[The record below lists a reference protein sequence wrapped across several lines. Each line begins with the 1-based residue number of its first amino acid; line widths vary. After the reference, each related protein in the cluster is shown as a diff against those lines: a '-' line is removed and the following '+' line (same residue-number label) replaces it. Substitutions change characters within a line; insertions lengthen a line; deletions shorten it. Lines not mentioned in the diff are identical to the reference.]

1 MKEQICTNCV
11 MDTTDSLIQFDEK
24 GVCDHCNNF
33 QKNIKPSWPLY
44 NSTFEE
50 LKSQAIKIKKS
61 RAKNSEYDCLIGI
74 SGGVDSSYMAYYA
87 KEVLGLNPMMYHIDA
102 GWNSDI
108 AVSNINKVINKLGLD
123 LYTEV
128 INWEEMKDLQRSFF
142 LAQVSHIDTPQDHAF
157 MSGIYR
163 FAKDNNFKYIL
174 NGGNIS
180 TECIREPLEWHYHA
194 SDLRQIK
201 DIHKRFGTKK
211 LKTFPLVSIFIYK
224 IFYRFFLNIKQIRPL
239 DYIDFKKQNA
249 IDFLK
254 KEFDWQPYKEKHY
267 ESRFTKFYEG
277 YWMLEKFGYD
287 IRKAHYSSLILTN
300 QITREEALEKLKKKP
315 YSKEEIE
322 NEFRFIAEKLDFEVD
337 ELKELFRGKNKS
349 FKDYKHSNNFID
361 LGVKISTFLG
371 LEKKLFR

>member
-1 MKEQICTNCV
+1 MKKQICVNCV
-11 MDTTDSLIQFDEK
+11 MDTSDSLIQFDK
-24 GVCDHCNNF
+24 AGVCDHCNNF
-33 QKNIKPSWPLY
+33 YNNIKPSWPLY
-44 NSTFEE
+44 SSNKDVL
-50 LKSQAIKIKKS
+50 LKQIEKIKKDKPKKS
-61 RAKNSEYDCLIGI
+61 NYDCLIGI

-87 KEVLGLNPMMYHIDA
+87 KEVLGLNPMLYHIDA

-108 AVSNINKVINKLGLD
+108 AVSNINKIVDKLGLD

-142 LAQVSHIDTPQDHAF
+142 LSQVSHIDTPQDHAF

-163 FAKDNNFKYIL
+163 FAKENNFKYIL

-201 DIHKRFGTKK
+201 DIHSKFGKIK
-211 LKTFPLVSIFIYK
+211 LKSFPLVSIFVYK
-224 IFYRFFLNIKQIRPL
+224 IYYRFILSIKQIRPL
-239 DYIDFKKQNA
+239 DYINFKKQDA

-254 KEFDWQPYKEKHY
+254 KEFDWIPYKEKHY

-277 YWMLEKFGYD
+277 YWMLEKFGFD
-287 IRKAHYSSLILTN
+287 IRKAHYSSLILTD
-300 QITREEALEKLKKKP
+300 QMKREEALIRLEERP
-315 YSKEEIE
+315 YDSNEIE
-322 NEFRFIAEKLDFEVD
+322 NEFRFVAEKLDFEVK
-337 ELKELFRGKNKS
+337 ELKEIFKSENKS
-349 FKDYKHSNNFID
+349 YKSYKNSNSFID

>member
-33 QKNIKPSWPLY
+33 QKNIKSSWPLY

-50 LKSQAIKIKKS
+50 LKRQATKIKNL
-61 RAKNSEYDCLIGI
+61 RPKNSEYDCLIGI

-142 LAQVSHIDTPQDHAF
+142 LAQVPHLDTPQDHAF

-211 LKTFPLVSIFIYK
+211 LETFPLVSIFVYK

-300 QITREEALEKLKKKP
+300 QMSREEALEKLKEKP

-322 NEFRFIAEKLDFEVD
+322 NEFRFIAEKLDFEVH
-337 ELKELFRGKNKS
+337 ELKELFIGKNKS

-371 LEKKLFR
+371 MEKKLFR

>member
-1 MKEQICTNCV
+1 MKKQICTNCV
-11 MDTTDSLIQFDEK
+11 MDTTDSLIQFDEE
-24 GVCDHCNNF
+24 GICDHCNNF
-33 QKNIKPSWPLY
+33 YINIEPSWPLY
-44 NSTFEE
+44 NLSFEE
-50 LKSQAIKIKKS
+50 LKRQATKIKESKP
-61 RAKNSEYDCLIGI
+61 KNTDYDCLIGI
-74 SGGVDSSYMAYYA
+74 SGGVDSSYMAYFA
-87 KEVLGLNPMMYHIDA
+87 KDVLGLNPMMYHIDA

-142 LAQVSHIDTPQDHAF
+142 LSQVSHIDTPQDHAF

-163 FAKDNNFKYIL
+163 FARKNNFKYIL

-194 SDLRQIK
+194 SDLIQIK
-201 DIHKRFGTKK
+201 DIHKRFGKVK
-211 LKTFPLVSIFIYK
+211 LATFPLVSIFVYK
-224 IFYRFFLNIKQIRPL
+224 IFYRLFLNIKQIRPL
-239 DYIDFKKQNA
+239 DYIEFKKQDA
-249 IDFLK
+249 INFLK

-300 QITREEALEKLKKKP
+300 QMSREEALQKLKEKP
-315 YSKEEIE
+315 YSEEEIE
-322 NEFRFIAEKLDFEVD
+322 NEFRFIAEKLDFEVY
-337 ELKELFRGKNKS
+337 ELKELFKGKNKS
-349 FKDYKHSNNFID
+349 FKDYKHSNNLID
-361 LGVKISTFLG
+361 LGVKLSTFLG

>member
-1 MKEQICTNCV
+1 MKKQICTNCV
-11 MDTTDSLIQFDEK
+11 MDTTDSLIQFDEE
-24 GVCDHCNNF
+24 GICDHCNNF
-33 QKNIKPSWPLY
+33 YINIEPSWPLY
-44 NSTFEE
+44 NLSFEE
-50 LKSQAIKIKKS
+50 LKRQATKIKESKP
-61 RAKNSEYDCLIGI
+61 KNTDYDCLIGI
-74 SGGVDSSYMAYYA
+74 SGGVDSSYMAYFA
-87 KEVLGLNPMMYHIDA
+87 KDVLGLNPMMYHIDA

-142 LAQVSHIDTPQDHAF
+142 LSQVSHIDTPQDHAF

-163 FAKDNNFKYIL
+163 FARKNNFKYIL

-194 SDLRQIK
+194 SDLIQIK
-201 DIHKRFGTKK
+201 DIHKRFGKVK
-211 LKTFPLVSIFIYK
+211 LATFPLVSIFVYK

-239 DYIDFKKQNA
+239 DYIEFKKQDA
-249 IDFLK
+249 INFLK
-254 KEFDWQPYKEKHY
+254 KGFDWQPYKEKHY

-300 QITREEALEKLKKKP
+300 QMSREEALQKLKEKP
-315 YSKEEIE
+315 YSEEEIE
-322 NEFRFIAEKLDFEVD
+322 NEFRFIAEKLDFEVY
-337 ELKELFRGKNKS
+337 ELKELFKGKNKS
-349 FKDYKHSNNFID
+349 FKDYKHSNNLID
-361 LGVKISTFLG
+361 LGVKLSTFLG

>member
-1 MKEQICTNCV
+1 MKKQTCTNCV
-11 MDTTDSLIQFDEK
+11 MDTTDSLIQFDEE
-24 GVCDHCNNF
+24 GICDHCNNF
-33 QKNIKPSWPLY
+33 YINIEPSWPLY

-50 LKSQAIKIKKS
+50 LKRQAIKIKESKP
-61 RAKNSEYDCLIGI
+61 KNSDYDCLIGI

-87 KEVLGLNPMMYHIDA
+87 KDVLGLNPMMYHIDA

-142 LAQVSHIDTPQDHAF
+142 LSQVSHIDTPQDHAF

-163 FAKDNNFKYIL
+163 FARENNFKYIL

-201 DIHKRFGTKK
+201 DIHKRFGKIK
-211 LKTFPLVSIFIYK
+211 LATFPLVSIFVYK

-239 DYIDFKKQNA
+239 DYIEFKKQDA
-249 IDFLK
+249 INFLK

-277 YWMLEKFGYD
+277 YWMLEKFRYD

-300 QITREEALEKLKKKP
+300 QMSREEALQKLKEKP
-315 YSKEEIE
+315 YSEEEIE
-322 NEFRFIAEKLDFEVD
+322 NEFRFIAEKLDFEVY
-337 ELKELFRGKNKS
+337 ELKELFKGKNKS
-349 FKDYKHSNNFID
+349 FKDYKHSNNLID
-361 LGVKISTFLG
+361 LGVKLSTFLG